1 MKKLFYVL
9 LPLLTAH
16 IGWAQYSGQVA
27 SNLTTGGNSDGG
39 ISAQINALLGST
51 SERAEKLKNYFEDF
65 QGSPYVSNTFLPT
78 TMFYKD
84 ENLGQIFYRHNALN
98 EEVEIKKSNLEEE
111 GIKSLARDKNISIL
125 IDGKKMGFKTFVDAK
140 GRTMNGYL
148 ISLFEGDT
156 YDLYKRTH
164 VKFTEGKPATS
175 SFTKAVPSRFSQFTE
190 YYFQKEGVNRMDEI
204 TLKNSKLIKLISD
217 ATAKEKLKL
226 YLKEN
231 ELNVKEEADLI
242 KAFEFLN
249 TL

>member
-1 MKKLFYVL
+1 MKNLFYSL
-9 LPLLTAH
+9 LSILSVQLTV
-16 IGWAQYSGQVA
+16 AQYSGQVA
-27 SNLTTGGNSDGG
+27 SNLTTGGSSVGG
-39 ISAQINALLGST
+39 VSAQINTLLGPT
-51 SERAEKLKNYFEDF
+51 YERGEKLKNYFDEF
-65 QGSPYVSNTFLPT
+65 QGSPYTSNEFRPT
-78 TMFYKD
+78 TMFYND
-84 ENLGQIFYRHNALN
+84 ENLGSIYYRHNALN

-111 GIKSLARDKNISIL
+111 PIKSLTRDKNISVL
-125 IDGKKMGFKTFVDAK
+125 IDGHKMSFKTFVDAK

-148 ISLFEGDT
+148 ISLLDGAQ

-204 TLKNSKLIKLISD
+204 TPKNGKLIKLISD
-217 ATAKEKLKL
+217 ATAKEKLKS

-231 ELNVKEEADLI
+231 DLNIKEEADLI
-242 KAFEFLN
+242 KAIEYLN